1 MALLSGKLDQRL
13 AFRQLS
19 VCGFWWD
26 CMVVVVVVVA
36 FFSCTFR
43 SGRKG
48 CWMNYHFPLVHFFD
62 SHERCEPV

>member
-19 VCGFWWD
+19 VCGLWWD

-36 FFSCTFR
+36 FFLAR
-43 SGRKG
+43 LRVVGRG
-48 CWMNYHFPLVHFFD
+48 VG
-62 SHERCEPV
+62 